1 MGATPVRMV
10 MIDGKLVEMLP
21 DGENRRADVPP
32 LRAMTETEIEQAASA
47 DPDNPPLTEEQLQ
60 TMKRRPRA
68 FIIRRALDLTQEEFA
83 NRFGIPLGTLRDW
96 EQCRTEPDATAKAY
110 LKVIALEPETVA
122 GALVRKTAA

>member
-1 MGATPVRMV
+1 MV

>member
-1 MGATPVRMV
+1 MV

-122 GALVRKTAA
+122 GAFARKTAA